1 MGQGIGWQSVAS
13 AVIRTFYVLEVGG
26 RNPDSGTA
34 ETFVTILSEFYVV
47 EVLHINFLYKKGVVI
62 FNFIKIDSANI
73 FSLLNLKLEKE
84 KRKIIC

>member
-1 MGQGIGWQSVAS
+1 MFVA
-13 AVIRTFYVLEVGG
+13 IF
-26 RNPDSGTA
+26 
-34 ETFVTILSEFYVV
+34 SEFYVL

-73 FSLLNLKLEKE
+73 FSFLNVKLEKE